1 MASMNLMEKKSQ
13 VHLWILNFDRVEC
26 RRCSSAASFSWWQPV
41 PWRPAQTWEKNNK
54 FNGWYMFWNQH
65 VIFMFGS
72 NWTNFVWSSLFFG
85 MSLCFTGKCPF
96 DKQYSNGNPPFAECV
111 SYVSCFFQWKLRI
124 SPLPY
129 PLVDKHYILI
139 SERKNIHLQ
148 TCDFVHR
155 HFRLRFPLKL
165 SPYFFQSWL
174 FVAQKSFTRAS
185 SSFSADLLLSAGHSK
200 SCEQLPPKRR
210 MRSVATTV
218 RFCGSRTCWRV
229 QPAPG
234 SGNLER

>member
-1 MASMNLMEKKSQ
+1 MFQRSQFLLVATRALKTGPNMRKKQ
-13 VHLWILNFDRVEC
+13 QIQWLVHVLKSTFYH
-26 RRCSSAASFSWWQPV
+26 FM
-41 PWRPAQTWEKNNK
+41 T
-54 FNGWYMFWNQH
+54 